1 MALKEGKSRLMV
13 NIEDSYKE
21 KIQRLADKEERSVSN
36 FLSRLLKQV
45 LDEIEEEGG
54 EINDRI

>member
-21 KIQRLADKEERSVSN
+21 KIQRLAEKEDRSVSN
-36 FLSRLLKQV
+36 YLSRLLKKA
-45 LDEIEEEGG
+45 LDEIKE
-54 EINDRI
+54 D

>member
-36 FLSRLLKQV
+36 YLSRLLKQV

-54 EINDRI
+54 GDK